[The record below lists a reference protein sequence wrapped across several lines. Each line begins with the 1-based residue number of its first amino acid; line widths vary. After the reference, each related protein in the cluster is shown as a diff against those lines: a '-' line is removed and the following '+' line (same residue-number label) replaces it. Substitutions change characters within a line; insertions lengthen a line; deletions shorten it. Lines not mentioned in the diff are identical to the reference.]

1 MSKVKPFRAYRPPR
15 NLAEKIASPPY
26 DVINSDEAREMAK
39 GNPYSFLHVA
49 KPEIDLPREI
59 NLYDDSVYSKGAEN
73 LRLFIK
79 NGWLEKDA
87 KPAYYIYRQVM
98 DGHGQDGIVCLS
110 SVKEYE
116 EKKIKIHEYTRK
128 DKEDDRTKHVMT
140 QKANGEPVFLTY
152 RSVAAIDDLVNGAKN
167 NPPVYDIRTNDGI
180 AHQLWVMDEEEA
192 VGKLEKLFSSVPAL
206 YVADGHHR
214 TASAVRMGQHLRKE
228 TGSADPEA
236 AHEYFM
242 AVIFPHDQLRIM
254 DYNRVVKDLCG
265 MSKEEFLRKVSEKF
279 EISGM
284 KSGKPEKAH
293 TFGMYIDGGWQMLS
307 AKKGTFDEKDPIGS
321 LDVSILQEN
330 LLSPILGI
338 NDPRTDKRIDFVGGI
353 RGMKELER
361 RVSEGCAV
369 AFSLF
374 PTTLDQLLNVADAEK
389 VMPPKSTW
397 FEPKLRSG
405 LFVRL
410 LEE

>member
-1 MSKVKPFRAYRPPR
+1 MAKVKPFRAYRPPK

-26 DVINSDEAREMAK
+26 DVINSDEARQYAR
-39 GNPYSFLHVA
+39 GNPYSFLHIA
-49 KPEIDLPREI
+49 KPEIDLPPTVG
-59 NLYDDSVYSKGAEN
+59 LYDDEVYAKGAEN
-73 LRLFIK
+73 LKLFIK
-79 NGWLEKDA
+79 NGWLEKERV
-87 KPAYYIYRQVM
+87 PAFYIYRQVM

-110 SVKEYE
+110 SVREYE

-128 DKEDDRTKHVMT
+128 DKEDDRTKHVVT
-140 QKANGEPVFLTY
+140 QNANGEPVFLTY
-152 RSVAAIDDLVNGAKN
+152 RSSEPIDSLVNGAKK
-167 NPPVYDIRTNDGI
+167 NPPVYDIRTEDGI
-180 AHQLWVMDEEEA
+180 SHQLWVIEDEKTVKELQA
-192 VGKLEKLFSSVPAL
+192 LFASVPAL

-214 TASAVRMGQHLRKE
+214 TAAAVRMGQHLREKS
-228 TGSADPEA
+228 GSADPEA
-236 AHEYFM
+236 MHEYFM
-242 AVIFPHDQLRIM
+242 AVLFPHDQLRIM
-254 DYNRVVKDLCG
+254 DYNRVVKDLNG
-265 MSKEEFLRKVSEKF
+265 LTKEEFLNRVAEKF
-279 EISGM
+279 EVSEM
-284 KSGKPEKAH
+284 KTEKPAEAH
-293 TFGMYIDGGWQMLS
+293 SFGMFLDGRWQKLS

-330 LLSPILGI
+330 LLAPVLGI
-338 NDPRTDKRIDFVGGI
+338 KDPRTDKRIDFVGGI

-369 AFSLF
+369 AFSLY